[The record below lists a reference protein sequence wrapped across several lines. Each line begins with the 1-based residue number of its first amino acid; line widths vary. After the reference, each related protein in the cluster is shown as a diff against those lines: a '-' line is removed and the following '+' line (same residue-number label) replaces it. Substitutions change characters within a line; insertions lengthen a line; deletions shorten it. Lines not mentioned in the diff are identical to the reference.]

1 MFLMN
6 PLCLIFCYSA
16 LVGCGWPRN
25 LSLQAV
31 RLVLALYSSS
41 SKSSLALSVLGVQL
55 IALVFL
61 SRATSMSTSDG
72 CNHYQSLYNHICLSA
87 AEKSPFCDTNA
98 PAAPCREI
106 WSEEMES
113 LQAIFDHQFHLSHLN
128 IDPSLPSLCDCDVA
142 VLDMQSRCSPLPGI
156 LAQLEMPEGAAADD
170 DISLHVSA

>member
-1 MFLMN
+1 MN
-6 PLCLIFCYSA
+6 CTCDVFDEPCYSA
-16 LVGCGWPRN
+16 LVGCGWSRN

-31 RLVLALYSSS
+31 RLVLALYSSA
-41 SKSSLALSVLGVQL
+41 SKSSLALSVLGVQH

-61 SRATSMSTSDG
+61 SRATSKSTSDG

-87 AEKSPFCDTNA
+87 AEKSPSRDTK
-98 PAAPCREI
+98 APCREI

-128 IDPSLPSLCDCDVA
+128 MDPSLPSLCDCDVA

-156 LAQLEMPEGAAADD
+156 LAQLEMPKGAADDD
-170 DISLHVSA
+170 DISLHVSISL